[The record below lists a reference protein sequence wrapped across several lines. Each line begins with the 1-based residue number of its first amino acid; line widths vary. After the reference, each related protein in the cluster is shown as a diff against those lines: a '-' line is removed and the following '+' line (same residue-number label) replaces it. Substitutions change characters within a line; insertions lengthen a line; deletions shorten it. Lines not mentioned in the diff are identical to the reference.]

1 MPQMHLR
8 QSGFAYRACVAF
20 KKKKKKEYKDLKKQV
35 IHDTF
40 ITTMEFKI
48 SANY

>member
-20 KKKKKKEYKDLKKQV
+20 KKKKKKRIQRLKETGDSWY
-35 IHDTF
+35 IYHNNG
-40 ITTMEFKI
+40 I
-48 SANY
+48 